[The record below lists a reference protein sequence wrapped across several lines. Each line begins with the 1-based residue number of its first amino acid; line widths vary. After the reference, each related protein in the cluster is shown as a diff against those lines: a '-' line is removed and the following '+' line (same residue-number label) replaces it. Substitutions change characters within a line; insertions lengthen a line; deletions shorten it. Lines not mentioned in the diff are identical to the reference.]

1 MLVSVLYM
9 DAADPGPVEMW
20 IRLNSDPHHSI
31 QNPKWKL
38 SFLTVKG

>member
-9 DAADPGPVEMW
+9 DAADPGPVELW

-31 QNPKWKL
+31 QNPDCKQV
-38 SFLTVKG
+38 F